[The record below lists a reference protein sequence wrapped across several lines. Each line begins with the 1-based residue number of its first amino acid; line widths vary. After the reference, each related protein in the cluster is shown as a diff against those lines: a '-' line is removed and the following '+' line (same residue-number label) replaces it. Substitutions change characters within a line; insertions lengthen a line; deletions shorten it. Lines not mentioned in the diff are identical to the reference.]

1 MPLLAAVALAAPG
14 AHVYL
19 QQPALTYQVPLT
31 QTVHYENRPV
41 VAGYQTTVV
50 KPALHSAPLALS
62 GIQHYAYARQI
73 PGLEPPAD
81 SPITPP
87 PTNSTPIGDAPTPP
101 PFGDAPTLPP
111 LTPPT
116 SAPPSEN
123 GTSGDQG
130 GNNPQIPIPGS
141 PILGGSVVQLVNPAQ
156 LSALAVPQAVAVQP
170 SVVQANAIPVS
181 CEDIQ
186 LNSNKSH
193 NFLFSCHVIIT
204 VRKMHVF
211 KCSSINFSQ
220 VATVRAAQAGDFGPL
235 VTQEKV
241 LAPGRVN
248 TQITPQ
254 LTQIQPEITVRRIVH
269 DVPVA
274 SPVAIQQTQ
283 FLPQFALQNGQ
294 IVLA

>member
-1 MPLLAAVALAAPG
+1 MNPLTFLPLLVAAALAAPG

-19 QQPALTYQVPLT
+19 QQPALTYSVPLT

-62 GIQHYAYARQI
+62 GIQHYAFARQI

-170 SVVQANAIPVS
+170 SVVQANAIPV
-181 CEDIQ
+181 
-186 LNSNKSH
+186 
-193 NFLFSCHVIIT
+193 
-204 VRKMHVF
+204 
-211 KCSSINFSQ
+211 
-220 VATVRAAQAGDFGPL
+220 ATVRAAQAGDFGPL

-274 SPVAIQQTQ
+274 SPVAIQQAQ
-283 FLPQFALQNGQ
+283 FLPQYALQNGQ